1 MLKIFLSSSSLR
13 HATSAPSA
21 SGSHETLDESVTPY
35 QSKEGGLVANTH
47 DGAVDTIL
55 GALYPVAT
63 LGEATV
69 EQFCSQVR
77 KARLV

>member
-13 HATSAPSA
+13 HATSAPS
-21 SGSHETLDESVTPY
+21 GSHETLDASVTPH
-35 QSKEGGLVANTH
+35 QSKEGGHVVNTH
-47 DGAVDTIL
+47 DGTVDTL
-55 GALYPVAT
+55 HGALYPVAA

-77 KARLV
+77 KA